1 MKETKKQQNADLG
14 AAKVK
19 IGVKSFILMISILL
33 AVVICVGVL
42 TYIIPAGRYDRY
54 EDGPNKGQVIPDSY
68 EEIGVSDTRLP
79 VWRWITAPFESIIW
93 GGNTLGTVNVNEI
106 SILALLLVLGGTFK
120 VLEKS
125 GGLEALVRVIIQKLY
140 KKRFAAVWVITLLI
154 MLLSA
159 VFGLQEQLLILYP
172 VLYMLCAAM
181 NWSRFT
187 AISFILITSG
197 VGFTTAITN
206 PLTIG
211 LASQNAGT
219 QITDGLGYRLL
230 IFAVMYVVTSLFMTY
245 MCKVDEKKAG
255 IAPDLSRFAVEDPV
269 QKKEDKRKAT
279 MVSLLFGIAL
289 LGVIIA
295 VIIPALRSSSMI
307 IMGVAF
313 IIGTVIIGRMLFGGF
328 KPMGKAFAGGM
339 KDIAPSLLIIIIAFA
354 VPYIAKK
361 AEILDT
367 IFHYFYEL
375 VQDQSPYVAVL
386 LIYAFV
392 LILEFFI
399 PSASAK
405 AVLIIPML
413 TLAPIPGLTKNVI
426 IQTYLFADGYTN
438 VLFPTCGTLLI
449 GIGLADVSL
458 GTWFKKTILFQMLLL
473 ILSVVFLFAAVALGV

>member
-1 MKETKKQQNADLG
+1 MKDNQTKQSADLG
-14 AAKVK
+14 ATKVK
-19 IGVKSFILMISILL
+19 IGVKSFILMICILL

-42 TYIIPAGRYDRY
+42 TYVIPAGAYERD
-54 EDGPNKGQVIPDSY
+54 EDGKVIPDTY
-68 EEIGVSDTRLP
+68 EEIESDSRLP
-79 VWRWITAPFESIIW
+79 VWRWFTAPFESIIW
-93 GGNTLGTVNVNEI
+93 GGNVDKSFPASINVNEI
-106 SILALLLVLGGTFK
+106 SILALLLILGGTFK

-125 GGLEALVRVIIQKLY
+125 GGLESIVRIIIQKLY
-140 KKRFAAVWVITLLI
+140 KRRFAAVWAITLI
-154 MLLSA
+154 VMLLSA

-172 VLYMLCAAM
+172 ILFMLCTAM

-211 LASQNAGT
+211 LASQNAGVP
-219 QITDGLGYRLL
+219 ITDGLWYRLI

-245 MCKVDEKKAG
+245 ICRADEKKAG
-255 IAPDLSRFAVEDPV
+255 AAPDLSKFTVDDPV
-269 QKKEDKRKAT
+269 QKKEDRKKAT

-313 IIGTVIIGRMLFGGF
+313 IVGTVIVGRILLGGF
-328 KPMGKAFAGGM
+328 KKMGQAFAAGM

-361 AEILDT
+361 ADILDT
-367 IFHYFYEL
+367 IFHYFYGL
-375 VQDQSPYVAVL
+375 VMNSSPYVAVL
-386 LIYAFV
+386 VLYVFI

-413 TLAPIPGLTKNVI
+413 TLAPIEGLGINVI
-426 IQTYLFADGYTN
+426 LQTYLFADGYTN

-449 GIGLADVSL
+449 GLGLADVSL
-458 GTWFKKTILFQMLLL
+458 GTWFKKTIPFQLLL
-473 ILSVVFLFAAVALGV
+473 LGLSVVFLFIAIAIGV